1 MNGEL
6 NEQALNRHYEDFSK
20 EANRL
25 MSDLKG
31 SKDNEKESAK
41 QLALVQSIITNI
53 FRLRSM
59 KKKANE
65 KL

>member
-31 SKDNEKESAK
+31 SKENEKESAK
-41 QLALVQSIITNI
+41 QLALVQSIMTNI

>member
-6 NEQALNRHYEDFSK
+6 NEQSLNRHYEEFSK

-25 MSDLKG
+25 MNELKS
-31 SKDNEKESAK
+31 SKENEKEIQK
-41 QLALVQSIITNI
+41 QLAIVQSIIGAI
-53 FRLRSM
+53 FRLRSI
-59 KKKANE
+59 KKKASE

>member
-31 SKDNEKESAK
+31 SKENEKESAK
-41 QLALVQSIITNI
+41 QLAVVQTIMTNI